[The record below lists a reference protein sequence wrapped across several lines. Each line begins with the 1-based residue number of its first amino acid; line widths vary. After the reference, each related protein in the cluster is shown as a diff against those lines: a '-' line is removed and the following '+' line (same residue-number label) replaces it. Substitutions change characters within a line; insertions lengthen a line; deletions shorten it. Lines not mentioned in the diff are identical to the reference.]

1 MSKKKYRYVVFDEK
15 MVMASFRVPKDIMG
29 QINYLSTLSGVSRSD
44 LLREAVEQFLSRA
57 ERKRSRT

>member
-44 LLREAVEQFLSRA
+44 LLREAVDQFLSRA